1 MANVTVFDI
10 SGGRACAISAEDIT
24 AAQEVQT
31 VPVGKDSRLALR
43 VANGNAAAVIV
54 RIKAG
59 DGPRAPLGDYDV
71 TVGGGAAAYIALYD
85 TARYKSGGVVT
96 VHLMADE
103 DTPLGAE
110 QRVNVSIEAVQL

>member
-10 SGGRACAISAEDIT
+10 SGGKICAIPAEEIA

-31 VPVGKDSRLALR
+31 VTVGKDSRLALR

-59 DGPRAPLGDYDV
+59 DGPRAPLGDNDV
-71 TVGGGAAAYIALYD
+71 TVAANAAAYIALYD
-85 TARYKSGGVVT
+85 TARYKSGGAVT

-103 DTPLGAE
+103 ETPLGAAE
-110 QRVNVSIEAVQL
+110 RANVSIEAVQL

>member
-10 SGGRACAISAEDIT
+10 SGGVSRVIPAADIA

-43 VANGNAAAVIV
+43 VANDNAAAVIV

-59 DGPRAPLGDYDV
+59 DGPRSPLGDYDV
-71 TVGGGAAAYIALYD
+71 TVAAGAAAYIALYD

-96 VHLMADE
+96 VHLMEDE
-103 DTPLGAE
+103 DTPLGEAALA
-110 QRVNVSIEAVQL
+110 NVTIEAVQL

>member
-10 SGGRACAISAEDIT
+10 SGGKARVIPAADIA
-24 AAQEVQT
+24 AAQEAQT

-43 VANGNAAAVIV
+43 VANGSAEAIIA

-59 DGPRAPLGDYDV
+59 DGPRAPLGDNDV
-71 TVGGGAAAYIALYD
+71 TVAANAAAYIALYD

-103 DTPLGAE
+103 DTPLGAAE
-110 QRVNVSIEAVQL
+110 RANVTIEAVQL